1 MSLEAIL
8 AKIENDAREKA
19 DGIVAEAEE
28 EKNEALHKVRSAIK
42 DRHHTDL
49 ERIRQRVELRSRRMK
64 HHLHREMEKALLSHR
79 RRIVDRAIE
88 QAVRDI
94 AGDSDY
100 MRLIEAL
107 LSGCDL
113 SGEVEVITAEADA
126 GRITEEFLK
135 KASTGGTKFVLSS
148 EHHGDSGGVIMRS
161 GEISL
166 NATLSML
173 AELNHDSMVMELSR
187 LLPLEGQ
194 GD

>member
-8 AKIENDAREKA
+8 AKIEQDAREKA
-19 DGIVAEAEE
+19 DGILAEAEG
-28 EKNEALHKVRSAIK
+28 EKNEALHKVRSSIK

-49 ERIRQRVELRSRRMK
+49 DRIRQRVELRSRRMK

-79 RRIVDRAIE
+79 RHLVDRAIE

-94 AGDSDY
+94 AGDKDY
-100 MRLIEAL
+100 LNLIEAL

-113 SGEVEVITAEADA
+113 TGEVEVVTAEADS
-126 GRITEEFLK
+126 GRITPEFLR
-135 KASTGGTKFVLSS
+135 KASSEKTTFVLSAD
-148 EHHGDSGGVIMRS
+148 HHGDCGGIIMRS
-161 GEISL
+161 GDISL